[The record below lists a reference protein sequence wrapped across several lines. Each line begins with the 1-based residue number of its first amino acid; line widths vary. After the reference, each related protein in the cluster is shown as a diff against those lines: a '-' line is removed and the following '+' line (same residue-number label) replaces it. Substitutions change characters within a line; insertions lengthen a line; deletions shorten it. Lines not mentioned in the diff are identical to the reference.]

1 MEGTPRRPITVM
13 SPALSQRVAAGEVIE
28 RPGSVVRELVE
39 NALDAGAQS
48 IRIEVRG
55 GGLDMIAVSD
65 DGQGISSDELPL
77 AFARFAT
84 SKTLGPHDLEEVRTL
99 GFRGEALAAVAA
111 VSTVEAISSTVEGSS
126 GARVLL
132 RSGELLESTRVA
144 RSRGTTIRIRDLF
157 AEQPV
162 RRGFL
167 PPARAEHA
175 FVLRLARLYAL
186 SRPEVKISLDTDG
199 RRVFRTAGLGEA
211 GALGAVFG
219 ANAGRLGAFGP
230 LPVGRGTL
238 HGYLGDP
245 GFTRGDSDGLV
256 IVLNG
261 RWVRPRAWLAE
272 LERAYRG
279 LLPNGRHPVAVLYV
293 EIEPR
298 LVDVNLHPAKLEVRV
313 QNEADFLLAV
323 SAAVREHL
331 GNAVEPVTL
340 LRGPGERPHQR
351 ALPLP
356 SRGIAEQPAL
366 YGELPNL
373 GELRILG
380 QLFATAILAEG
391 HDRLYLIDQHR
402 ADEQAIYEELVRD
415 RKAAPNQELLEPLR
429 LETRTAD
436 SEELE
441 ARIPE
446 LLSLGFRV
454 ERFGRRTFLV
464 RSQPLGL
471 PEGTAPALVESLTAG
486 VASDRGWRTR
496 LLTDV
501 ACRAAVKR
509 GRALTEHEMRD
520 LLRRLQQC
528 EVRAQCPHGSPIV
541 ATVRAEDMV
550 RHFGWP

>member
-1 MEGTPRRPITVM
+1 MDGTPRRRITVM
-13 SPALSQRVAAGEVIE
+13 SAALSQRVAAGEVIE

-55 GGLDMIAVSD
+55 GGLDLIAVSD
-65 DGQGISSDELPL
+65 DGQGISFDELPL

-84 SKTLGPHDLEEVRTL
+84 SKTLDMHDLEEVRTL
-99 GFRGEALAAVAA
+99 GFRGEALAAVVA
-111 VSTVEAISSTVEGSS
+111 VSTVEAISSIQDGSS
-126 GARVLL
+126 GARVVL
-132 RSGELLESTRVA
+132 RSGELLETTRVA
-144 RSRGTTIRIRDLF
+144 RSRGTTIRIQDLF

-175 FVLRLARLYAL
+175 FILRLARLYAL
-186 SRPEVKISLDTDG
+186 ARPAVKISLDTDE

-230 LPVGRGTL
+230 LSVGRGTL

-245 GFTRGDSDGLV
+245 GFTRGDADGLV

-279 LLPNGRHPVAVLYV
+279 LLPNGRHPVAVLYL

-313 QNEADFLLAV
+313 QNEGDFLIAV
-323 SAAVREHL
+323 SAAIREHL

-340 LRGPGERPHQR
+340 LSGPGQRPHQR

-356 SRGIAEQPAL
+356 ARAISEQPAL

-373 GELRILG
+373 AELRILG
-380 QLFATAILAEG
+380 QIFDTAILAEG

-415 RKAAPNQELLEPLR
+415 RKAVPNQELLEPLR

-446 LLSLGFRV
+446 LLSMGFRV

-471 PEGTAPALVESLTAG
+471 PESTAPALVESLTMG
-486 VASDRGWRTR
+486 VAPDGGWRTR

-509 GRALTEHEMRD
+509 GRTLTEHEMRD
-520 LLRRLQQC
+520 LLRRLQKC
-528 EVRAQCPHGSPIV
+528 EIRAQCPHGSPIV
-541 ATVRAEDMV
+541 ATVKAEDLV